1 MWSLEAKRKQE
12 TLEDA
17 KLNALKMVISDFHN
31 FWFLTPQ
38 KPKFRFFKNRSLQN
52 HFFWDISKNRNI

>member
-17 KLNALKMVISDFHN
+17 KLNALKMVISDFLI
-31 FWFLTPQ
+31 FLFLTPKKNKISIFQ
-38 KPKFRFFKNRSLQN
+38 K
-52 HFFWDISKNRNI
+52 

>member
-17 KLNALKMVISDFHN
+17 KLNALKNGYLGFS
-31 FWFLTPQ
+31 
-38 KPKFRFFKNRSLQN
+38 
-52 HFFWDISKNRNI
+52 